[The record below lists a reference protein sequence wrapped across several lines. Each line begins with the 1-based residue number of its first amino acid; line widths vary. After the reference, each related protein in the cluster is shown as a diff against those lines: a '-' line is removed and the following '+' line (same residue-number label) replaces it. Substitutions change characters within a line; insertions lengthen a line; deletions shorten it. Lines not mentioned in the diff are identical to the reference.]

1 MLYLYAY
8 AYTVYYIYYMF
19 IVYMGHLQSKVIAV
33 GRRGWLKV
41 DLQWP
46 GRSIM
51 KCLPKEPK

>member
-1 MLYLYAY
+1 
-8 AYTVYYIYYMF
+8 MF